1 MKNRRGGSR
10 SRMRLDSAGDAFRSR
25 ARFAAFS
32 GTIIFALLE
41 FCSAPVTN
49 ASEPAPETVIAAHG
63 LLVTDSAPASEVGV
77 VILKQGGNAV
87 DAAVATALALAVTFP
102 EAGNLGGGGFML
114 VHPAN
119 DAEPV
124 CIDYRETA
132 PAAATASMFSFGERR
147 LGHKVVGVP
156 GTLRG
161 LELAHQRFGKLPWEL
176 LVGPAIR
183 LAQEGF
189 EFDVP
194 LADALN
200 ELVASSGEFAELKR
214 VFGKEAGAATWRA
227 GDRFIQPDLAR
238 TLQLIRDQGAAAF
251 YEGEIAERIVAE
263 MELGGGLITRADLA
277 GYQAKVRTPLRGTY
291 RGYQVLGAPPPSS
304 GGTATIEA
312 LNILERF
319 DLRSHDRWS
328 PRTGHLLIE
337 ALRRAYCDR
346 ARWLGDPDFVEV
358 PPELTTKEYAQ
369 HLADEID
376 LAHATP
382 SERLAPEIAL
392 AAEGAETTHFSVID
406 AEGMAVANTYTL
418 EDSYG
423 SRVVVRG
430 AGFLLNNEMGDFNW
444 RPGHTDRR
452 GHIGT
457 PANTIAPGKRMLS
470 SQSPTIV
477 LRDGHVV
484 FVTGSPGGRTII
496 STVTGL
502 LINVLE
508 YDLDLRQGL
517 AAPRL
522 HHAWFPD
529 RVLFEGAGDS
539 AHTALVEQL
548 RGLGHVV
555 DGAPHKQGSANSI
568 WVDRTTGERRG
579 VADPR
584 RAGRAVGY

>member
-1 MKNRRGGSR
+1 MEPNQVTRCR
-10 SRMRLDSAGDAFRSR
+10 SRKRLAILGAAVVGVCLDDFRP
-25 ARFAAFS
+25 
-32 GTIIFALLE
+32 
-41 FCSAPVTN
+41 PVTS
-49 ASEPAPETVIAAHG
+49 ASEPLLETVVAAHG
-63 LLVTDSAPASEVGV
+63 LVVSDSAPASEVGV
-77 VILKQGGNAV
+77 TVLKQGGSAV

-114 VHPAN
+114 VHPGGG
-119 DAEPV
+119 AEDV

-132 PAAATASMFSFGERR
+132 PAAATATMFSLGERR

-161 LELAHQRFGKLPWEL
+161 LELAHQRFGKLPWHV
-176 LVGPAIR
+176 LVEPAQR

-189 EFDVP
+189 DLGAP
-194 LADALN
+194 LAKSLN
-200 ELVASSGEFAELKR
+200 ELVASSGEFSELRR
-214 VFGKEAGAATWRA
+214 VFGKEFGSAAWQA
-227 GDRFIQPDLAR
+227 GDRLVQPELAR
-238 TLQLIRDQGAAAF
+238 TLRLIAEQGAAAF
-251 YEGEIAERIVAE
+251 YQGEIAELIVAE

-277 GYQAKVRTPLRGTY
+277 GYEARPRTPLRGTY

-319 DLRSHDRWS
+319 DLRRHDRWS

-346 ARWLGDPDFVEV
+346 ARWLGDPDFIEV
-358 PPELTTKEYAQ
+358 PPELTAKEYARR
-369 HLADEID
+369 LADEID
-376 LAHATP
+376 LACPTP

-392 AAEGAETTHFSVID
+392 AAEGGETTHFSVID

-418 EDSYG
+418 EESYG

-444 RPGHTDRR
+444 GPGRTDRS
-452 GHIGT
+452 GQIGT
-457 PANTIAPGKRMLS
+457 PANSIAPGKRMLS

-477 LRDGHVV
+477 LSDGRAVL
-484 FVTGSPGGRTII
+484 VTGSPGGRTII
-496 STVTGL
+496 STVTCL
-502 LINVLE
+502 LVNVLE
-508 YDLDLRQGL
+508 YDMDLRRAV

-522 HHAWFPD
+522 HHGWFPD

-539 AHTALVEQL
+539 AHAALVEQL
-548 RGLGHVV
+548 RSLGHVV
-555 DGAPHKQGSANSI
+555 DPKPRRQGSANSI
-568 WVDRTTGERRG
+568 LIDRKTGERQG

-584 RAGRAVGY
+584 RAGKAVGY

>member
-1 MKNRRGGSR
+1 MCV
-10 SRMRLDSAGDAFRSR
+10 DYPGDT
-25 ARFAAFS
+25 RFAVFSATFVLAFLVC
-32 GTIIFALLE
+32 G
-41 FCSAPVTN
+41 SASVTN
-49 ASEPAPETVIAAHG
+49 AWEPSPETVIAAHG
-63 LLVTDSAPASEVGV
+63 LVVTDSTPASEVGV
-77 VILKQGGNAV
+77 AVLRQGGNAV
-87 DAAVATALALAVTFP
+87 DAAVATALALAVAFP

-114 VHPAN
+114 VHPGN
-119 DAEPV
+119 DAEAV

-132 PAAATASMFSFGERR
+132 PAAATATMFSLGERR

-161 LELAHQRFGKLPWEL
+161 LELAHQRFGNLPWHM
-176 LVGPAIR
+176 LVKPAMR

-189 EFDVP
+189 ELDVR
-194 LADALN
+194 LAEALN
-200 ELVASSGEFAELKR
+200 ELLASSGEFAELKR
-214 VFGKEAGAATWRA
+214 VFGKEAGAAPWRA
-227 GDRFIQPDLAR
+227 GDRFIQPELAS
-238 TLQLIRDQGAAAF
+238 TLRLIAEHGATAY
-251 YEGEIAERIVAE
+251 YEGGIAKQIVAE

-277 GYQAKVRTPLRGTY
+277 GYKVKVRKPLRGTY

-312 LNILERF
+312 LNILEQF

-358 PPELTTKEYAQ
+358 PPELIAKDYARR
-369 HLADEID
+369 LADQID
-376 LAHATP
+376 LDGATP
-382 SERLAPEIAL
+382 SERLAPEIVL
-392 AAEGAETTHFSVID
+392 TAEGAETTHFSVID
-406 AEGMAVANTYTL
+406 AKGMAVANTYTL
-418 EDSYG
+418 EESYG

-444 RPGHTDRR
+444 RPGQTDRR
-452 GHIGT
+452 GQIGT

-477 LRDGHVV
+477 LRDGRVV
-484 FVTGSPGGRTII
+484 LVTGSPGGRTII

-508 YDLDLRQGL
+508 YDMKLQQAV

-522 HHAWFPD
+522 HHGWLPD

-539 AHTALVEQL
+539 AHAALVEQL

-555 DGAPHKQGSANSI
+555 DGGPHKQGSANSI
-568 WVDRTTGERRG
+568 WVDRTTGERHG